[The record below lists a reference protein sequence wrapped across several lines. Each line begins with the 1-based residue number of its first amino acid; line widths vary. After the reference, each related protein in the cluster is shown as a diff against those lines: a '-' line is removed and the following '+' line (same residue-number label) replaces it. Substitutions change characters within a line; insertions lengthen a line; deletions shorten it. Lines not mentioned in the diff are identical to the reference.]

1 MSALFRDQ
9 LLAAAEQA
17 AYPAEKTLDP
27 DTGLE
32 TFDAQSA
39 AAIAQVFAMF
49 GVTALSPED
58 EDSDKVINTACT
70 LATEVAAHVQSL
82 TAVGGSPDALEDAA
96 RWHPDYRA
104 YISALWRGERE
115 EALRCAA
122 RLNLAGGIP
131 NGSLPLEEGPL
142 GA

>member
-1 MSALFRDQ
+1 MDASFRDQ

-17 AYPAEKTLDP
+17 AYPADRTLDP
-27 DTGLE
+27 ATGVE
-32 TFDAQSA
+32 AFDADSA
-39 AAIAQVFAMF
+39 AAIARVFALF
-49 GVTALSPED
+49 GVTALRPED

-82 TAVGGSPDALEDAA
+82 TAVDGSPDALQEAA
-96 RWHPDYRA
+96 GWHPDYRA
-104 YISALWRGERE
+104 YVTALWRGERE
-115 EALRCAA
+115 EAARCAQK
-122 RLNLAGGIP
+122 LNLTGGIP